1 MKMKMKMTFRLAI
14 VSLLTLFT
22 AAVAGCTVLSYTGPS
37 GERFSRSSL
46 GSTTAISSLAVET
59 GTNGVRKIEMQ
70 GYQSDSN
77 QALGTVTEAAVRAA
91 LRGAQ

>member
-1 MKMKMKMTFRLAI
+1 MNMKMTRRI
-14 VSLLTLFT
+14 TVVTLLTLFT

-37 GERFSRSSL
+37 GERFSRTSL
-46 GSTTAISSLAVET
+46 GSTTSISSLAVET
-59 GTNGVRKIEMQ
+59 GTNGLRKIEMQ

-91 LRGAQ
+91 LKGAQ